1 MNPALETLMWVFESE
16 GGLTPAARVCFL
28 GAEAHPALAGW
39 PGLTGWQP
47 LKPQA
52 DAWDHAGLARTD
64 ELPTMRWP
72 MVLVLP
78 GKSRDET
85 LAAFAMARD
94 RLEPGGR
101 IVVAIANTAG
111 AGRFEKEFA
120 RATGGVVSRQKHK
133 CRVFH
138 ACDDGT
144 WDEACFAAWRELT
157 LPQSIAGT
165 AFTTVAGVFS
175 SHHVDPGSRLLADHL
190 PAGLRGR
197 AADLGAGWGFL
208 SDALLSRCPGITTV
222 DLFEADHRALG
233 CARINL
239 AGHARD
245 CRFHWHDVTKG
256 LNDVYDVIIMNP
268 PFHSGQATDVGL
280 GRAFIRTAA
289 AALGRG
295 GRLLMVANRQLPYES
310 LLDEVG
316 LVWRHAGGD
325 ATFKLLFADKR

>member
-1 MNPALETLMWVFESE
+1 MWVFDSE
-16 GGLTPAARVCFL
+16 GGLTPAQPVWFL

-47 LKPQA
+47 LKPLA
-52 DAWDHAGLARTD
+52 DAWDHAGLARND
-64 ELPTMRWP
+64 EPPSGRWP

-94 RLEPGGR
+94 RLEAGGR

-111 AGRFEKEFA
+111 AARFEKEFA
-120 RATGGVVSRQKHK
+120 RATGGVVSQQKHK

-144 WDEACFAAWRELT
+144 WDEACFAAWRGLAMPRAIE
-157 LPQSIAGT
+157 GT
-165 AFTTVAGVFS
+165 GFATVAGVFS
-175 SHHVDPGSRLLADHL
+175 SNHVDPGSRLLADHL

-208 SDALLSRCPGITTV
+208 SDALLRRCPGVTAV
-222 DLFEADHRALG
+222 DLFEADQRALG
-233 CARINL
+233 CARANL
-239 AGHARD
+239 AGQTRD
-245 CRFHWHDVTKG
+245 CRFHWQDVTKG
-256 LNDVYDVIIMNP
+256 LKDVYDVIVMNP

-289 AALGRG
+289 GALRRG

-310 LLDEVG
+310 LLDEAG

>member
-1 MNPALETLMWVFESE
+1 MNPALETLIWVFESE
-16 GGLTPAARVCFL
+16 GGLAPSPRVCFL
-28 GAEAHPALAGW
+28 GAEAHPALAAW

-47 LKPQA
+47 LKPLA
-52 DAWDHAGLARTD
+52 DAWDRAGFARSD
-64 ELPTMRWP
+64 EPPAGRWP

-120 RATGGVVSRQKHK
+120 RVTGGVVSLQKHK

-144 WDEACFAAWRELT
+144 WDESCFDAWRALSV
-157 LPQSIAGT
+157 PQAIDGT

-175 SHHVDPGSRLLADHL
+175 SGHIDPGSRLLADHL

-208 SDALLSRCPGITTV
+208 SDALLRRCPGVTAV

-233 CARINL
+233 CARANL
-239 AGHARD
+239 AGRARD

-256 LNDVYDVIIMNP
+256 LSDVYDVIVMNP

-280 GRAFIRTAA
+280 GRAFIRSAA
-289 AALGRG
+289 AALRRG
-295 GRLLMVANRQLPYES
+295 GRLLLVANRQLPYES
-310 LLDEVG
+310 LLDEAG

-325 ATFKLLFADKR
+325 ATYKLLFADKR